1 MTIMTSLGHPTNNI
15 AYFDKSLNR
24 KRFCCVKV
32 VNCNSWAEFLSARLH
47 PGLVE
52 FSNAGLE
59 SLSWYFRCFKIHS
72 GLEVARQKHLVVGWS
87 SEFVQITSICTRN
100 SCKTLAP
107 HRCRAWT
114 VQSGFCSWS
123 FALQYLCFCWTGQ
136 FLCWWRCGCC
146 TRWRGTETELGC
158 ASDCPPSIKAFV
170 EPKPLNTI
178 WRILSQ
184 LPWIFFPWAFIMFSH
199 HHV

>member
-1 MTIMTSLGHPTNNI
+1 MTIVTSLGHPTNNI
-15 AYFDKSLNR
+15 PYFDKSLNR

-59 SLSWYFRCFKIHS
+59 SLSWYFRCFKRHF
-72 GLEVARQKHLVVGWS
+72 GLEVARQKHRVVGWS
-87 SEFVQITSICTRN
+87 SEFVQITSVCTRN

-107 HRCRAWT
+107 HPCAALT

-123 FALQYLCFCWTGQ
+123 FALQYLCF
-136 FLCWWRCGCC
+136 L
-146 TRWRGTETELGC
+146 
-158 ASDCPPSIKAFV
+158 
-170 EPKPLNTI
+170 LNRAVLALMEMLVLHSLA
-178 WRILSQ
+178 WHRDRAGVCKWLSS
-184 LPWIFFPWAFIMFSH
+184 WY
-199 HHV
+199 